1 MPNRSTALDYLADVG
16 HVAAVVTAG
25 TAMFSPEDLAG
36 QYAADA
42 AKQAGHTTQRDLIA
56 QLEFLADAGA
66 VFDHT
71 AALAA
76 ARAFVPARFATIDLA
91 SGFVWW
97 VGDAEDPADAC
108 ARSHAETGNTP
119 AEFVACTRTDG
130 AATYAVHEVPAGFDV
145 EDGQQAAAIA
155 ATEAHPLAGY
165 FRQA

>member
-1 MPNRSTALDYLADVG
+1 MPNRSTALDCLANIDQA
-16 HVAAVVTAG
+16 AAVVTAG

-56 QLEFLADAGA
+56 QLECLADAGA

-76 ARAFVPARFATIDLA
+76 ALAAMPARFATVDIA

-97 VGDAEDPADAC
+97 IGDAEDPADAC
-108 ARSHAETGNTP
+108 ARSHAETGNTT
-119 AEFVACTRTDG
+119 AEFVECRGTDG
-130 AATYAVHEVPAGFDV
+130 ATYAVHEVPAGFDV

-155 ATEAHPLAGY
+155 ATEAHPFAGY